1 MERLLR
7 NPCIQVLGNLKAK
20 RLAILSFLV
29 FSGDKP
35 LHGRF
40 VAKLLNDLFGIQ
52 ARGGCACAGPYGH
65 RLLGVEESLSLHIRS
80 LIEKGYNGLKPGW
93 TRVSFAYYLTKEE
106 FAFILDAIEFI
117 ASYGHRFLS
126 LYHLD
131 WMTGDWTINR
141 RALGHHLLRKESLV
155 WLKDGH
161 RKKKSHYWFGSYMK
175 DAQRIA
181 RSLPEHPQPV
191 CIPDGVD
198 PNLVLFKI

>member
-1 MERLLR
+1 MLLT
-7 NPCIQVLGNLKAK
+7 
-20 RLAILSFLV
+20 
-29 FSGDKP
+29 
-35 LHGRF
+35 H
-40 VAKLLNDLFGIQ
+40 
-52 ARGGCACAGPYGH
+52 
-65 RLLGVEESLSLHIRS
+65 
-80 LIEKGYNGLKPGW
+80 GYNGLKPGW

-181 RSLPEHPQPV
+181 RSLPSILNPSAFRMV
-191 CIPDGVD
+191 WIPTWFYSKFSFSLLCRQ
-198 PNLVLFKI
+198 LVSASCLAKSREPLIDTS